1 MNDRVVMTATALPR
15 AHGDLAGPRR
25 SPNALLPTLMSAGD
39 RLAEVADLLALALV
53 RLRSRDSAGIRGYSV
68 PNGENLAGLQ
78 RAPERASES
87 DVDCLEKPNE

>member
-15 AHGDLAGPRR
+15 AHGDFAGPRR
-25 SPNALLPTLMSAGD
+25 SPNALLPALMSAGD

-53 RLRSRDSAGIRGYSV
+53 RLRSRDPAGIREYSA
-68 PNGENLAGLQ
+68 PNGENLSGLQ

-87 DVDCLEKPNE
+87 NVDCLERPNE